1 MDAAQGTP
9 GDRRW
14 GQMRHI
20 PLLSSCQSVFTRHD
34 WPRSHTPGSKD
45 HTLGPR
51 TLLGPEI
58 GDLRCVLL
66 PSSIL
71 RLSGHLEQGWVSPG
85 QGQSP
90 NVSAPHECGAR
101 VQAPRLL

>member
-14 GQMRHI
+14 GQMRRV
-20 PLLSSCQSVFTRHD
+20 PLLSSCQSAFTRHD

-51 TLLGPEI
+51 ALLGPEI
-58 GDLRCVLL
+58 GDLRSVLL
-66 PSSIL
+66 PSSVL
-71 RLSGHLEQGWVSPG
+71 RLSGHLEQ
-85 QGQSP
+85 
-90 NVSAPHECGAR
+90 E
-101 VQAPRLL
+101 